1 MHDGL
6 RRAQVRLPEHAQR
19 RTLALHQM
27 YVPVGGG
34 GSNRNLIVMK
44 MLIQIFSQKIR
55 TVK

>member
-6 RRAQVRLPEHAQR
+6 CRAQVRLPQHAQR

-34 GSNRNLIVMK
+34 GSNRYLIVMK
-44 MLIQIFSQKIR
+44 MLIQIFSQQIR